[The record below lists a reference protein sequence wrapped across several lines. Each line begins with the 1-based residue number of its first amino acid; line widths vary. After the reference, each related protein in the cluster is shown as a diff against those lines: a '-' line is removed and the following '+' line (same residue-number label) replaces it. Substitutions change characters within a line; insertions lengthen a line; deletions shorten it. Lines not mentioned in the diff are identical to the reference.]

1 MRTISNFHV
10 VTSYLWSVVSC
21 LYGELYLL
29 SLLRLLSF
37 LPSLKYFN
45 KRRQIIILTHQLYAE
60 DNILSSLILGTGH
73 YLCRAGEEGK
83 KEGGVQGYFRLARVG
98 GGGLNFF
105 IKKFRGVSSLIA
117 RYILRGVHWPIWVK
131 QLNSRAQTIVVKQ

>member
-1 MRTISNFHV
+1 MRTISNFNV

-83 KEGGVQGYFRLARVG
+83 KEGGSKAISDWLE

-131 QLNSRAQTIVVKQ
+131 QLNSRAQTILVKQ